1 MADPTK
7 VYLNGR
13 FVDRAEARVP
23 VMDRGFLFGDSVYE
37 VVPVYGGHLFR
48 LEHHLDRLD
57 GSLAAIRMA
66 NPLSHPAWREVLV
79 ELVAQRP
86 GEDQSIYLQ
95 VTRGA
100 ADKRDHA
107 IPDGVTPTV
116 FAMTTPLAPADP
128 AVATNGI
135 AAITLGD
142 LRWQR
147 CDIKATTLLANVL
160 ARQIAKEEGALEAI
174 LVRDGLAL
182 EGAASNLFVFAS
194 GRLVTPP
201 KGPLLLPGIT
211 RDLVIE
217 LARANHIPLS
227 EADVPLSVLAT
238 ADEIWLTS
246 STREVMPV
254 TLLDGDP
261 VGSGRPGP
269 VWRRMND
276 LYQAYKA
283 ELRQRPDA

>member
-13 FVDRAEARVP
+13 LVARAEACVP

-37 VVPVYGGHLFR
+37 VIPVYGGHLFR
-48 LEHHLDRLD
+48 LEHHLGRLD
-57 GSLAAIRMA
+57 ASLAAIRMA
-66 NPLSHPAWREVLV
+66 NPLSHAAWRQVLA

-100 ADKRDHA
+100 AEKRDHA

-116 FAMTTPLAPADP
+116 FAMTTPLAPIDP
-128 AVATNGI
+128 AI
-135 AAITLGD
+135 AAEGIGAVTLDD

-160 ARQIAKEEGALEAI
+160 ARQIAKERGALEAI

-217 LARANHIPLS
+217 LAQAHHVPLS
-227 EADVPLSVLAT
+227 EADVPVSALAA

-254 TLLDGDP
+254 TRLDGKP